1 MKKQVRNKLRGS
13 AGFTLVELIV
23 VIAIIGI
30 LAGIGTVGYGGYI
43 KRTNEGLDETL
54 YKNILYAGE
63 IGKYQ
68 NPGVTGRVMVYK
80 DEPAEVGSSSDG
92 DEIIEQWMENAFG
105 SDWANTVKYRT
116 DKYANSSYATI
127 ILPAMEI
134 TLDETH
140 KQLLDDFRKSNL
152 DGHEVEL
159 ANICNGISNA
169 FATLAA
175 DHSKLDALKALVPEA
190 TFNSML
196 EELGVAEADYNH
208 PEKWSSETRT
218 QFANKMV
225 LYVAGE
231 AKAMNTTERLNGYLA
246 TLKGDGTNGPSSPMQ
261 LATAGGGNPTAP
273 DLALALGVT
282 TSYANS
288 KYAGPEIKKAYA
300 EATADGGVDYGK
312 LLGLMNKMTD
322 KTEKENYQKY
332 LDDQD
337 KGAAADMKAYLGAL
351 QVISE
356 SKDKYKVDFDISS
369 SNAFNN
375 DQTLALLQGVL
386 NSGK

>member
-1 MKKQVRNKLRGS
+1 MKKQVENKLRDK

-23 VIAIIGI
+23 VIAIMGI
-30 LAGIGTVGYGGYI
+30 LSGVGTAAYSGYV

-54 YKNILYAGE
+54 YQSILYAGE
-63 IGKYQ
+63 IGKYE

-80 DEPAEVGSSSDG
+80 DEPAEVGSSSGG

-105 SDWANTVKYRT
+105 ADWAETVKYRT

-127 ILPAMEI
+127 ILPAVAI

-152 DGHEVEL
+152 DGHETDL

-169 FATLAA
+169 FAAWAA
-175 DHSKLDALKALVPEA
+175 DSSKLSTLTSLIPSDKMQDILSK
-190 TFNSML
+190 
-196 EELGVAEADYNH
+196 LGVESVAALQSADAA
-208 PEKWSSETRT
+208 KRT
-218 QFANKMV
+218 QFANEMV
-225 LYVAGE
+225 LYIAGG
-231 AKAMNTTERLNGYLA
+231 AKAMNTAEKLNGYLT
-246 TLKGDGTNGPSSPMQ
+246 TLKGDGTSGPRSPMQ

-273 DLALALGVT
+273 ELALALGVT

-288 KYAGPEIKKAYA
+288 EYAGAEIKKAYA
-300 EATADGGVDYGK
+300 EATADGEVDYGK

-322 KTEKENYQKY
+322 GTEKTNYKKY
-332 LDDQD
+332 LDDTD
-337 KGAAADMKAYLGAL
+337 KGAEADMKAYLGAL

-356 SKDKYKVDFDISS
+356 SQDKYGFTFDTSS